1 MLWSTLQGRVCTTED
16 AAARTDIIKVHNV
29 WMMGAFLGAS
39 AAQVMGYGLV

>member
-1 MLWSTLQGRVCTTED
+1 MLWSTLQERICTSED
-16 AAARTDIIKVHNV
+16 ATACTDIIKVHNL